1 MLTCL
6 SECGSQI
13 ATYLIKQYTT
23 NTYTHVVNTL
33 SWYLRLLITVVH
45 AEIGIKTSESPRPL
59 EGVAGG
65 FERNKQT
72 KTPTASQ
79 ERSWKECRG
88 TVTQL
93 SGQQN
98 EI

>member
-1 MLTCL
+1 MLTYL
-6 SECGSQI
+6 NEYESYI
-13 ATYLIKQYTT
+13 ATYLVKPYTT

-33 SWYLRLLITVVH
+33 SWYLRQLITVVH
-45 AEIGIKTSESPRPL
+45 ADIGIKRSESHRHL

-65 FERNKQT
+65 FERDSQT

-79 ERSWKECRG
+79 ERSWKECRS

>member
-1 MLTCL
+1 MLTYL
-6 SECGSQI
+6 NEYESYI
-13 ATYLIKQYTT
+13 ATYLVKPYTK
-23 NTYTHVVNTL
+23 NTYTHAVNTL
-33 SWYLRLLITVVH
+33 PWYLRLLITIVH
-45 AEIGIKTSESPRPL
+45 ADIGIKTRESPHLL
-59 EGVAGG
+59 EGAAGG
-65 FERNKQT
+65 FERDSQT

-79 ERSWKECRG
+79 ERSWKECRS